1 MASHLEKFKFN
12 GENYFNH
19 FTKLV
24 KNLIVNEAGAVQVF
38 PRVPFSNR
46 TLACRPLNM
55 NLDPAQ
61 LRQSWPRPSRPRPI
75 VIIGAGDIVRDAHLP
90 AYRKAGLPVAGVFDL
105 RSEVAEA
112 RAREFNIPRV
122 FDSVAEAIAV
132 PDAIFDLG
140 IPPKSQEAAL
150 ESLPE
155 GAAVL
160 SQKPMGNSLA
170 MAKRIV
176 AICERKKLR
185 AAVNFQFR
193 FCPSMLAIQDLL
205 KRGELG
211 ELVEIE
217 VRLNIQTP
225 WETFPFL
232 YSESRVEI
240 QVHTV
245 HYLDTIRMLLGEPSR
260 VFART
265 VKHPHF
271 PKLASTRSSI
281 ILDYGDMIRCCLSI
295 NHCHPFG
302 PRHEAAT
309 IRVEGTEG
317 CAIATIGAMIDY
329 PRGQPDRLEIFT
341 RSQKNWTEVPLIGR
355 WFPDAFIG
363 TMSNLQRFVV
373 GEDAALVSPVAD
385 ALQTMKLVEACYI
398 SDARGGINLDSIK

>member
-1 MASHLEKFKFN
+1 MNSAPPM
-12 GENYFNH
+12 
-19 FTKLV
+19 KL
-24 KNLIVNEAGAVQVF
+24 NADPIVQ
-38 PRVPFSNR
+38 
-46 TLACRPLNM
+46 CW
-55 NLDPAQ
+55 PA
-61 LRQSWPRPSRPRPI
+61 PSRPRPI
-75 VIIGAGDIVRDAHLP
+75 VIIGCGDIVRDAHLP
-90 AYRKAGLPVAGVFDL
+90 AYRKAGFPVAGVFDL
-105 RSEVAEA
+105 RREVAEA
-112 RAREFNIPRV
+112 RAREFNLPRV
-122 FDSVAEAIAV
+122 FDSVAEATAV
-132 PDAIFDLG
+132 PDAIFDMG

-150 ESLPE
+150 ENLPD

-160 SQKPMGNSLA
+160 SQKPMGNSLE

-176 AICERKKLR
+176 AICQRKQLR

-193 FCPSMLAIQDLL
+193 FCPSMLAIVDLV
-205 KRGELG
+205 KHGELG

-217 VRLNIQTP
+217 VSLNVMTP

-245 HYLDTIRMLLGEPSR
+245 HYLDTIRMFLGEPSR

-302 PRHEAAT
+302 RQHEAAA

-317 CAIATIGAMIDY
+317 CAIATVGGLIDY

-363 TMSNLQRFVV
+363 TMSNLQRFVA

-385 ALQTMKLVEACYI
+385 ALQTMKLVEACYV
-398 SDARGGINLDSIK
+398 SDARGGINLESTK

>member
-1 MASHLEKFKFN
+1 
-12 GENYFNH
+12 
-19 FTKLV
+19 V
-24 KNLIVNEAGAVQVF
+24 RNLIVNEPGAVQVL
-38 PRVPFSNR
+38 PRVPFSNH
-46 TLACRPLNM
+46 TLASRPLNM

-61 LRQSWPRPSRPRPI
+61 LHQSWPRPSCLRPI

-90 AYRKAGLPVAGVFDL
+90 AYRKAGLRVAGVFDL
-105 RSEVAEA
+105 RREVAEA
-112 RAREFNIPRV
+112 RAKEFNLPRV
-122 FDSVAEAIAV
+122 FDSVAEAVAV

-140 IPPKSQEAAL
+140 IPPKSQEDAL
-150 ESLPE
+150 EKLPD

-160 SQKPMGNSLA
+160 SQKPMGNSLD

-176 AICERKKLR
+176 AICERKHLR

-193 FCPSMLAIQDLL
+193 FCPSMLAIQELV

-211 ELVEIE
+211 EIVEIE
-217 VRLNIQTP
+217 VRLNIATP

-232 YSESRVEI
+232 LSESRVEI

-302 PRHEAAT
+302 ARHEAAT

-317 CAIATIGAMIDY
+317 CAIATIGALIDY
-329 PRGQPDRLEIFT
+329 PRGQPDRLEIIT
-341 RSQKNWTEVPLIGR
+341 RSQKQWTEVPLIGR

-363 TMSNLQRFVV
+363 TMSNLQRFVT

-385 ALQTMKLVEACYI
+385 ALQTMRLVEACYV
-398 SDARGGINLDSIK
+398 SDARGGIELDSIK

>member
-1 MASHLEKFKFN
+1 MFSHFA
-12 GENYFNH
+12 
-19 FTKLV
+19 KLV
-24 KNLIVNEAGAVQVF
+24 KNLTVNKNGLDQVSC
-38 PRVPFSNR
+38 PRPVFSSHPG
-46 TLACRPLNM
+46 LPVLNM
-55 NLDPAQ
+55 NLDPTQ
-61 LRQSWPRPSRPRPI
+61 LRQSWPRPSHLRPI

-105 RSEVAEA
+105 RREVAEA
-112 RAREFNIPRV
+112 RAKEFDLPRV
-122 FDSVAEAIAV
+122 FESVAEAIAV

-150 ESLPE
+150 ESLPD

-160 SQKPMGNSLA
+160 SQKPMGNSLD

-193 FCPSMLAIQDLL
+193 FCPSMLAIQDLV

-225 WETFPFL
+225 WATFPFL

-281 ILDYGDMIRCCLSI
+281 ILDYGEMIRCCLSI

-302 PRHEAAT
+302 SRHEAAT

-317 CAIATIGAMIDY
+317 CAIATIGALIDY

-341 RSQKNWTEVPLIGR
+341 RSQKNWIEVPLIGR

-363 TMSNLQRFVV
+363 TMSNLQRFVG
-373 GEDAALVSPVAD
+373 GEDAALVSPVTD
-385 ALQTMKLVEACYI
+385 ALKTMKLVEACYL
-398 SDARGGINLDSIK
+398 SDAQGGINPETLK

>member
-1 MASHLEKFKFN
+1 MTFDA
-12 GENYFNH
+12 
-19 FTKLV
+19 
-24 KNLIVNEAGAVQVF
+24 
-38 PRVPFSNR
+38 
-46 TLACRPLNM
+46 
-55 NLDPAQ
+55 AQ
-61 LRQSWPRPSRPRPI
+61 LVQRWPVPSRPRPI
-75 VIIGAGDIVRDAHLP
+75 VVIGAGDIVRDAHLP
-90 AYRKAGLPVAGVFDL
+90 AYRKAGFPVAGVFDL
-105 RSEVAEA
+105 RREVAEA
-112 RAREFNIPRV
+112 RAKEFNLPRV

-132 PDAIFDLG
+132 PDAIFDMG

-150 ESLPE
+150 ENLPD

-160 SQKPMGNSLA
+160 SQKPMGNSLE

-176 AICERKKLR
+176 AICERKRLR

-193 FCPSMLAIQDLL
+193 FCPSMLAIRDLV

-217 VRLNIQTP
+217 VRLNVMTP

-245 HYLDTIRMLLGEPSR
+245 HYLDTIRMFLGEPSR

-302 PRHEAAT
+302 RQHEAAT

-317 CAIATIGAMIDY
+317 CAIATVGGLIDY

-341 RSQKNWTEVPLIGR
+341 RSQKNWVEVPLIGR

-363 TMSNLQRFVV
+363 TMSNLQRFVA
-373 GEDAALVSPVAD
+373 GEDSKLVSPVTD
-385 ALQTMKLVEACYI
+385 ALKTMKLVEACYV
-398 SDARGGINLDSIK
+398 SDARGGINLDSIQ

>member
-1 MASHLEKFKFN
+1 MN
-12 GENYFNH
+12 
-19 FTKLV
+19 
-24 KNLIVNEAGAVQVF
+24 NLTVNETGAVQVF

-46 TLACRPLNM
+46 TLAPHPLNM
-55 NLDPAQ
+55 NLDPTQ
-61 LRQSWPRPSRPRPI
+61 LHQSWPRPSRPRPI

-105 RSEVAEA
+105 RRDVAEA
-112 RAREFNIPRV
+112 RAKEFNLPRA
-122 FDSVAEAIAV
+122 FASLAEAIAV
-132 PDAIFDLG
+132 PNAIFDLG
-140 IPPKSQEAAL
+140 VPPKSQEAAL
-150 ESLPE
+150 EKLPD

-160 SQKPMGNSLA
+160 SQKPMGNSLE

-193 FCPSMLAIQDLL
+193 FCPSMLAIHDLV
-205 KRGELG
+205 KCGELG
-211 ELVEIE
+211 EIVEIE
-217 VRLNIQTP
+217 VRLNIATP
-225 WETFPFL
+225 WETFL
-232 YSESRVEI
+232 YLLSESRVEI
-240 QVHTV
+240 QIHTV
-245 HYLDTIRMLLGEPSR
+245 HYLDTIRLLLGEPSR

-265 VKHPHF
+265 VQHPHF

-302 PRHEAAT
+302 ARHEAAT

-317 CAIATIGAMIDY
+317 CAIATIGALIDY

-363 TMSNLQRFVV
+363 TMSNLQRFVA
-373 GEDAALVSPVAD
+373 GEDAALVSPVTD
-385 ALQTMKLVEACYI
+385 ALQTMKLVEACYV
-398 SDARGGINLDSIK
+398 SDARGGINLDSVK

>member
-1 MASHLEKFKFN
+1 MFNTVILAVSALDSYDKASEYSSKLTASHPMLDAFF
-12 GENYFNH
+12 
-19 FTKLV
+19 
-24 KNLIVNEAGAVQVF
+24 IGALGMTINAAQ
-38 PRVPFSNR
+38 
-46 TLACRPLNM
+46 
-55 NLDPAQ
+55 PAQ
-61 LRQSWPRPSRPRPI
+61 CWPRPLRPRPI

-90 AYRKAGLPVAGVFDL
+90 AYRKAGFPVAGVFDL
-105 RSEVAEA
+105 RREVAES
-112 RAREFNIPRV
+112 RAREFNLPRV
-122 FDSVAEAIAV
+122 FNSTAEAIAF

-140 IPPKSQEAAL
+140 VPPKSQEAAL
-150 ESLPE
+150 ESLPD

-160 SQKPMGNSLA
+160 SQKPMGNSLE

-176 AICERKKLR
+176 AICQRKRLH

-217 VRLNIQTP
+217 VRLNIRTP
-225 WETFPFL
+225 WATFPFL
-232 YSESRVEI
+232 LSESRVEI
-240 QVHTV
+240 QIHTV
-245 HYLDTIRMLLGEPSR
+245 HYLDTIRMLLGDPSR

-271 PKLASTRSSI
+271 PELASTRSSI

-309 IRVEGTEG
+309 IRIEGTEG
-317 CAIATIGAMIDY
+317 CAMATIGALMDY

-341 RSQKNWTEVPLIGR
+341 RSQQNWVEVPLIGS
-355 WFPDAFIG
+355 WFPDSFIG
-363 TMSNLQRFVV
+363 TMSNLQRFVA
-373 GEDAALVSPVAD
+373 GEDAALTSPVTD
-385 ALQTMKLVEACYI
+385 ALQTMKLVEACYV
-398 SDARGGINLDSIK
+398 SDARGGINFETIQ

>member
-1 MASHLEKFKFN
+1 
-12 GENYFNH
+12 
-19 FTKLV
+19 
-24 KNLIVNEAGAVQVF
+24 
-38 PRVPFSNR
+38 
-46 TLACRPLNM
+46 M
-55 NLDPAQ
+55 NLDPMQ
-61 LRQSWPRPSRPRPI
+61 LRQSWPCPSRPQPI

-90 AYRKAGLPVAGVFDL
+90 AYALAGLPVAGVFDL
-105 RSEVAEA
+105 RREVAEA
-112 RAREFNIPRV
+112 RVKEFKLPRL
-122 FDSVAEAIAV
+122 FNSLAEAIAV
-132 PDAIFDLG
+132 PGAIFDLG
-140 IPPKSQEAAL
+140 IPPKAQEAAL
-150 ESLPE
+150 ESLPD

-170 MAKRIV
+170 MARRIV
-176 AICERKKLR
+176 AICERKQLR

-193 FCPSMLAIQDLL
+193 FCPSMLAVHELV

-217 VRLNIQTP
+217 VRLNIATP

-232 YSESRVEI
+232 LSESRVEI
-240 QVHTV
+240 QIHTV
-245 HYLDTIRMLLGEPSR
+245 HYLDTIRMLLGEPAR

-271 PKLASTRSSI
+271 PRLASTRSSI

-302 PRHEAAT
+302 ARHEAAT

-317 CAIATIGAMIDY
+317 CAIATIGALMDY

-341 RSQKNWTEVPLIGR
+341 HSQKDWTDVPLIGR
-355 WFPDAFIG
+355 WFPEAFIG
-363 TMSNLQRFVV
+363 TMSNLQRFVA

-385 ALQTMKLVEACYI
+385 ALQTMKLVEACYV
-398 SDARGGINLDSIK
+398 SDARGGINLESIK

>member
-1 MASHLEKFKFN
+1 MIGAPAM
-12 GENYFNH
+12 
-19 FTKLV
+19 KL
-24 KNLIVNEAGAVQVF
+24 NA
-38 PRVPFSNR
+38 
-46 TLACRPLNM
+46 
-55 NLDPAQ
+55 AQ
-61 LRQSWPRPSRPRPI
+61 LVQCWPGPSRPRPI

-105 RSEVAEA
+105 RREVAEA
-112 RAREFNIPRV
+112 RAKEFNLPRV
-122 FDSVAEAIAV
+122 FASVAQATAV
-132 PDAIFDLG
+132 PNAIFDLG
-140 IPPKSQEAAL
+140 VPPKSQEAAL
-150 ESLPE
+150 ENLPD

-160 SQKPMGNSLA
+160 SQKPMGNSLE
-170 MAKRIV
+170 MAKRIA
-176 AICERKKLR
+176 AICERKHLR

-193 FCPSMLAIQDLL
+193 FCPSMLAIHDLV

-217 VRLNIQTP
+217 VRLNVATP

-232 YSESRVEI
+232 LSESRVEI
-240 QVHTV
+240 QIHTV
-245 HYLDTIRMLLGEPSR
+245 HYLDTIRMFLGEPSR

-265 VKHPHF
+265 VMHPHF

-302 PRHEAAT
+302 QRHEAAT

-317 CAIATIGAMIDY
+317 CAIATIGALIDY

-341 RSQKNWTEVPLIGR
+341 RSQQNWTEVPLIGR

-363 TMSNLQRFVV
+363 TMSNLQRFAA
-373 GEDAALVSPVAD
+373 GEDAALVSPVTD
-385 ALQTMKLVEACYI
+385 ALQTMKLVEACYV
-398 SDARGGINLDSIK
+398 SDERGGIDLESIQ

>member
-1 MASHLEKFKFN
+1 M
-12 GENYFNH
+12 
-19 FTKLV
+19 KLD
-24 KNLIVNEAGAVQVF
+24 
-38 PRVPFSNR
+38 S
-46 TLACRPLNM
+46 
-55 NLDPAQ
+55 AQ
-61 LRQSWPRPSRPRPI
+61 FRQSWARPAQPRPI

-105 RSEVAEA
+105 RREVAEA
-112 RAREFNIPRV
+112 RAKEFDLPRV
-122 FDSVAEAIAV
+122 FESVAEAIAV

-150 ESLPE
+150 ESLPD

-160 SQKPMGNSLA
+160 SQKPMGNSLD

-193 FCPSMLAIQDLL
+193 FCPSMLAIQDLV

-225 WETFPFL
+225 WATFPFL

-302 PRHEAAT
+302 ARHETAT

-317 CAIATIGAMIDY
+317 CAIVTIGALIDY

-341 RSQKNWTEVPLIGR
+341 RSQKEWTEVPLIGR

-363 TMSNLQRFVV
+363 TMSNLQRFAAR
-373 GEDAALVSPVAD
+373 EDAELVSPVAD
-385 ALQTMKLVEACYI
+385 ALRTMKLVEACYV
-398 SDARGGINLDSIK
+398 SDARGGIELESIK